1 LALTEVLVV
10 SKAEQLREEARSLW
24 IELYGEP
31 PAAHLDGRQILDLLM
46 NRQLTPGYSRLH
58 AATRSRDHTWP
69 RKS

>member
-1 LALTEVLVV
+1 LALAEVHAV
-10 SKAEQLREEARSLW
+10 SKAEQIREEARSLW

-46 NRQLTPGYSRLH
+46 NRQPPPGYSRLH
-58 AATRSRDHTWP
+58 AATRSRNLTWP